1 MVDKDTGQLAAH
13 RFLQQSGRHGAVH
26 AAAERQQYP
35 LVADFL
41 AALGNGRVHIGG
53 HGPLAGETA
62 DTVKEVFQNL
72 RAVFG
77 VHDLGVELH
86 AVETA
91 PFTLDGGMAAALG
104 GGGNTEIRCQLFHLH
119 AVAHPVGGGFVHVGK
134 QAGGAGVVQLCL
146 AVRAGDGPAA
156 LTA

>member
-1 MVDKDTGQLAAH
+1 MCVDAANVYMELVFHHPLHIVALVQTQQAVIDKDTGQLASH

-53 HGPLAGETA
+53 HGPLAAETA

-91 PFTLDGGMAAALG
+91 PFTLDGGMAAAL
-104 GGGNTEIRCQLFHLH
+104 
-119 AVAHPVGGGFVHVGK
+119 
-134 QAGGAGVVQLCL
+134 
-146 AVRAGDGPAA
+146 
-156 LTA
+156 